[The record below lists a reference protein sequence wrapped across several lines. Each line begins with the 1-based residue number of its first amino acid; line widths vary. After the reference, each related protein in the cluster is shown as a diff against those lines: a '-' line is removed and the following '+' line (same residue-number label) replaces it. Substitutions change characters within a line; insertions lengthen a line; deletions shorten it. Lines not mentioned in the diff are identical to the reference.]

1 MHAIT
6 LAELYAFLLCFV
18 RILGVFMIIPIFS
31 NRVIFAQA
39 KTTLAALLA
48 IFISPLIYK
57 FLPSTVGISY
67 EMLFSYLIFEFSIGL
82 LIGASGYFLF
92 IVLDFIG
99 HIMGVESGL
108 SNAQLFN
115 PASGQPTELTTNMLI
130 ISASVLLFV
139 GDFHH
144 TLIQVIFHSYEHI
157 HLGSSTLIA
166 DYHQVILNGLHKMF
180 VLGLQ
185 FSFPFILIGLILNLG
200 IGIVNKLIPQIQI
213 FNVMPP
219 AQLIVFFFMLVA
231 VLTSILDGFLN
242 IFKDTY
248 ADLFMN
254 MNVGK

>member
-18 RILGVFMIIPIFS
+18 RILGVFIIVPIFS

-48 IFISPLIYK
+48 LFISPLIHK
-57 FLPSTVGISY
+57 FLPSTLEMSY
-67 EMLFSYLIFEFSIGL
+67 QTLLLYLFFEFSIGL

-99 HIMGVESGL
+99 HIMGAESGL

-130 ISASVLLFV
+130 LSASVLLFV
-139 GDFHH
+139 GNFHH
-144 TLIQVIFHSYEHI
+144 TLIQVIIHSYEYI

-166 DYHQVILNGLHKMF
+166 DYHHVILNGLHKMF

-200 IGIVNKLIPQIQI
+200 IGLVNKLIPQIQI
-213 FNVMPP
+213 FSVMPP
-219 AQLIVFFFMLVA
+219 AQLMVFFFMLVA

-242 IFKDTY
+242 IFKDTF
-248 ADLFMN
+248 ADLF
-254 MNVGK
+254 VRISS